1 MNIKDFKV
9 GDEVIPIITERDT
22 DRFSAEDY
30 FPNGF
35 PYGLVEVVNVGSPE
49 SLFKSIEDYN
59 NYIEWKKLLRYIT
72 LYKFNR
78 LSLEQLR
85 AIKEIIEDN
94 KEE

>member
-1 MNIKDFKV
+1 MNIKNFKV
-9 GDEVIPIITERDT
+9 GDEVINVINERDT
-22 DRFSAEDY
+22 DMFSSKDY
-30 FPNGF
+30 F
-35 PYGLVEVVNVGSPE
+35 PYGLIEVVNIGSPE

-85 AIKEIIEDN
+85 AIKEIIKDN

>member
-9 GDEVIPIITERDT
+9 GNEVITIITERDT
-22 DRFSAEDY
+22 DKFSTENY
-30 FPNGF
+30 F
-35 PYGLVEVVNVGSPE
+35 PYGLVEIVNIGGSPAY
-49 SLFKSIEDYN
+49 LFKSIEDYN
-59 NYIEWKKLLRYIT
+59 NYVEWKKLLRYIT